1 MMLNNPLNYAVPEFA
16 NVSAETISRKLKP
29 FKSLYLCA
37 FRAIRPIGHPVFLLA
52 MLLTDI
58 SQKQVKNKSN
68 PPPAVKSVRM
78 RAIVYQQ

>member
-1 MMLNNPLNYAVPEFA
+1 MLNNPLNYAVPEFA

-37 FRAIRPIGHPVFLLA
+37 LRAISPISHRVFILVIPF
-52 MLLTDI
+52 TDI
-58 SQKQVKNKSN
+58 SQNQIKNKSN
-68 PPPAVKSVRM
+68 PPPAAKSVRM